1 MEVIDA
7 VKSPKS
13 EDVRVP
19 AQPSISL
26 PTDLVDK
33 IRNFIALTNNHLMA
47 IPVQGDLILGSA
59 KVMNLAIEIHEELEV
74 IKNE

>member
-1 MEVIDA
+1 MEAIDA

-33 IRNFIALTNNHLMA
+33 IRNFIALTNNHFMA

-59 KVMNLAIEIHEELEV
+59 KVMHRSIECQEALEV
-74 IKNE
+74 MKKE